1 MKAWF
6 ASSQIQ
12 NGRRWRDIWHILLVP
27 SSQINSSGYH
37 SIKGRTRLGAIPSA
51 YSLHYRLV
59 YNAIRSHWS
68 VSQTSLFWLFWKSS
82 RATFS
87 FIQILLP
94 FMELVSAAFAPYR
107 VRPYLI
113 PCSPP
118 HFSSSTPSSRVLPL
132 IEWIKK
138 SQQRR
143 IFLWTHLL

>member
-1 MKAWF
+1 M
-6 ASSQIQ
+6 
-12 NGRRWRDIWHILLVP
+12 P
-27 SSQINSSGYH
+27 SSQINSSECH

-59 YNAIRSHWS
+59 YNAIGSHWS

-107 VRPYLI
+107 VRPFEFAPTLYRVRPHTFRVRPHQVEFAPWLSDIQMSWFVSWWVNSSVLI
-113 PCSPP
+113 S
-118 HFSSSTPSSRVLPL
+118 
-132 IEWIKK
+132 
-138 SQQRR
+138 
-143 IFLWTHLL
+143 